1 MSFRRSSSTV
11 QRDLSSLE
19 SGKASIIIR
28 SHKGES
34 RYDSQTASAL
44 SASKSSLTEKHT
56 LHTDVNSINSSDIID
71 LQSETADFD
80 AASQQA
86 LANVLAAAIQFSTI
100 PVNQR
105 SSLSSGRASVVLPTS
120 HSEQPICRRDSGSS
134 MSSNDSTSPKTPTN
148 IRRLSSFFGL
158 NGIKSSSQQRRPSTS
173 TLDGNDE
180 CNIVKTNDTFGLQD
194 LLDRGIQ
201 VKEISATRRK
211 MVVPDNIVNPM
222 PSISV
227 ARPSFAR

>member
-1 MSFRRSSSTV
+1 MSYRRSSTIV

-28 SHKGES
+28 SHKGTP
-34 RYDSQTASAL
+34 YGSQTSSAL
-44 SASKSSLTEKHT
+44 PASKSSLTENYP
-56 LHTDVNSINSSDIID
+56 LHTDVSSINTSDIID
-71 LQSETADFD
+71 LQSQSTDFD
-80 AASQQA
+80 ESSQQA

-120 HSEQPICRRDSGSS
+120 HSEQIICRRDSGSS
-134 MSSNDSTSPKTPTN
+134 VSSNDSTSPKTPTN
-148 IRRLSSFFGL
+148 SRRLSSFFGL
-158 NGIKSSSQQRRPSTS
+158 NIIKSPSQQRRSSTS
-173 TLDGNDE
+173 TLKGNDE
-180 CNIVKTNDTFGLQD
+180 CDIVKTNDNFGLQD
-194 LLDRGIQ
+194 LLARGIQ
-201 VKEISATRRK
+201 VKEISATKRK